1 MPTRKPS
8 AAAPSLAKRPANRP
22 PHQPTK
28 VDRDT
33 VSVMVA
39 GGIAQADIARARGIS
54 AVTLRKHYRAELTNG
69 MTALNTIV
77 IIAHIERI
85 KVGEFQA
92 IKCWEQSRMGWSW
105 CCAIRRSCATRLSWS
120 PERVNVSGIAFRT
133 CIFE

>member
-39 GGIAQADIARARGIS
+39 GGIAQADIERARGIS

-85 KVGEFQA
+85 KAGEFQA
-92 IKCWEQSRMGWSW
+92 IKC
-105 CCAIRRSCATRLSWS
+105 
-120 PERVNVSGIAFRT
+120 
-133 CIFE
+133 